1 MLSRRALLTAPLLA
15 LPPALHAAA
24 PRNPVQWMAPVELAR
39 GAGLRGPWRQNDS
52 RYDFVDDP
60 ALALAADGSLLVA
73 WVDQARKAVM
83 VQRRGAGGQP
93 ASPPAEVAG
102 APHAFSWIPRLAVA
116 PDAPQRVLLLWQ
128 EILFSGGTHGG
139 EMMLARSADG
149 GRSFSAAINLS
160 NSPGGDGK
168 GRITPEYWHNGS
180 YDLLAAPGGRV
191 IAAWTEYEGPLW
203 VARSLDAGESF
214 SRPVGVA
221 GGRGER
227 PARAPAL
234 AMAPDGAVLL
244 AWTEGDHA
252 MADIHLARSVDGG
265 ATFRE
270 VATVGAP
277 GYSDAPRLS
286 VDREGMVHLVWSES
300 EGGPFHRQRVHHA
313 RSRDGGRSWETPRTV
328 MDDLPTPFVSAG
340 FPSLALDS
348 QGAVLVLAE
357 LQEDLAQLPRGLAIA
372 VSTDGGESFGAPQ
385 LVPHSRDPAG
395 GFNGSSQGLLVPKL
409 ALNARGDVAV
419 VNSALREG
427 SHSRVWL
434 MRGRLGA
441 G

>member
-15 LPPALHAAA
+15 LPPGLHAGA
-24 PRNPVQWMAPVELAR
+24 PRNGVQWMAPVELAR

-60 ALALAADGSLLVA
+60 ALALAADGSLVVA
-73 WVDQARKAVM
+73 WVDQARKAVV
-83 VQRRGAGGQP
+83 VQRRGAAGQP

-116 PDAPQRVLLLWQ
+116 PDAPQQVLLLWQ
-128 EILFSGGTHGG
+128 EILFSGGSHGG
-139 EMMLARSADG
+139 EMMLARSGDG

-160 NSPGGDGK
+160 NSRGGDGK

-191 IAAWTEYEGPLW
+191 FAAWTEYDGPLW
-203 VARSLDAGESF
+203 VARSVDAGESF
-214 SRPVGVA
+214 SRPVRVA

-234 AMAPDGAVLL
+234 AMGSDGALLL

-252 MADIHLARSVDGG
+252 MADLRIARSADGG
-265 ATFRE
+265 ASFRE
-270 VATVGAP
+270 VATVGVP
-277 GYSDAPRLS
+277 GYSDAPRLA
-286 VDREGMVHLVWSES
+286 VGREGVVHLAWAES
-300 EGGPFHRQRVHHA
+300 EGGPFRRQRVHHA
-313 RSRDGGRSWETPRTV
+313 RSRDGGRNWEPPRTV
-328 MDDLPTPFVSAG
+328 MDELPAPFVSAG
-340 FPSLALDS
+340 FPSLALDA

-357 LQEDLAQLPRGLAIA
+357 LREDLRQLPRGLAVA
-372 VSTDGGESFGAPQ
+372 VSADGGDSFGAPQ
-385 LVPHSRDPAG
+385 LVPHSRDPGG
-395 GFNGSSQGLLVPKL
+395 GFNGSTQGLLVPKL
-409 ALNARGDVAV
+409 AVNARGDVAV

-434 MRGRLGA
+434 MRGRLG
-441 G
+441 